1 MQKTSHMNLPQS
13 PESAAKEPPE
23 SDDGGMATVIKAVAV
38 VGVLDAVMVGYFAGR
53 GAGASAAYGATLGLV
68 NLLFLGRMVR
78 AFLTRKGA
86 SISWAIAALTK
97 LAVLLLAMYVP
108 FRAGL
113 VQVLPFVIGFGAL
126 PLGIVLGQLL
136 MASPKSKEN

>member
-1 MQKTSHMNLPQS
+1 MSLPET
-13 PESAAKEPPE
+13 PESGTTDPPK
-23 SDDGGMATVIKAVAV
+23 SDDHGMSTVIKAVAV
-38 VGVLDAVMVGYFAGR
+38 VGVLDAVAVGYFAGR

-78 AFLTRKGA
+78 AFLIGKGT
-86 SISWAIAALTK
+86 SISWVIAALTK

-136 MASPKSKEN
+136 IAPPKSKEN